1 MQRRNKLTRSGR
13 CILSCPPAGNVG
25 QCELETRNG
34 LGDRQV
40 AGMTDSATIA
50 MGRPIVVMDLLG
62 DGGGGLKTG
71 EEGQQKQYEDCSC
84 KPPPRDIG
92 ATH

>member
-1 MQRRNKLTRSGR
+1 MQRRYELARSGR
-13 CILSCPPAGNVG
+13 CILGCPPAGDVG
-25 QCELETRNG
+25 QYELEARHG

-40 AGMTDSATIA
+40 ARVTDSAAIA

-84 KPPPRDIG
+84 QPPPRDIG

>member
-1 MQRRNKLTRSGR
+1 
-13 CILSCPPAGNVG
+13 
-25 QCELETRNG
+25 
-34 LGDRQV
+34 
-40 AGMTDSATIA
+40 

-84 KPPPRDIG
+84 QPSPPDIG